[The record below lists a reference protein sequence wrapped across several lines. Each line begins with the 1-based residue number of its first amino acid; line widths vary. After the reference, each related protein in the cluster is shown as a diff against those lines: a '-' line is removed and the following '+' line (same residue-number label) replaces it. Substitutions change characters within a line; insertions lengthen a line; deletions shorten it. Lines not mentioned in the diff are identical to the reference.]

1 MSPSF
6 PVLCHSDALL
16 IHIQLG
22 HGLRNRSKSL
32 GLEFVI
38 QRRISWEGSLS
49 NKQITLFL
57 NCCLVVN
64 LLNSLFLCCFPPLS
78 SPLLFLSVLILPLP
92 FSSSIVSLLHSLPL
106 STSTFFLSH
115 LIYTSLP
122 FSLFLSFSPL
132 SFSFLPFTL
141 SLPLS
146 SPSRYPSSSS
156 PFSFLPLPLL
166 SLVGVGSSS
175 VPSLSE
181 PRVKCL
187 VTPVLALLIKP
198 SIVKDNPQ

>member
-1 MSPSF
+1 MSQSF

-106 STSTFFLSH
+106 SPPLLSLSSHLHFSPFLSV
-115 LIYTSLP
+115 LILLP
-122 FSLFLSFSPL
+122 SIILFSPFYTL
-132 SFSFLPFTL
+132 STTLFSL
-141 SLPLS
+141 SLPLFFLS
-146 SPSRYPSSSS
+146 LLLSPS
-156 PFSFLPLPLL
+156 
-166 SLVGVGSSS
+166 SLV
-175 VPSLSE
+175 E
-181 PRVKCL
+181 PCWRGL
-187 VTPVLALLIKP
+187 
-198 SIVKDNPQ
+198 